1 VAAGAVLAKSASPA
15 GCSSTAGG
23 VEDGPVAVGGDL
35 AARDEDPGGV
45 AGVPGVEDGGVAR
58 ELGNLGE
65 MVAATGDASE
75 LAAAPS
81 AAAPSAAAAAAA
93 ADEAVVGTGVVV
105 GVLAAA
111 PWSSCPRPGRHR

>member
-1 VAAGAVLAKSASPA
+1 LKTVVL
-15 GCSSTAGG
+15 
-23 VEDGPVAVGGDL
+23 
-35 AARDEDPGGV
+35 PG
-45 AGVPGVEDGGVAR
+45 

-105 GVLAAA
+105 GVVAAGTVVVVSEAWA
-111 PWSSCPRPGRHR
+111 PPLNTAMPASPTALITAAGSR